1 MARVVV
7 VGAGVGGLCAAARLA
22 ALRHDVT
29 VLEASDQVGGKAGFF
44 EQRTAAGTFR
54 FDTGASVLTMPEVFA
69 ELFTDTGDPL
79 DSVLKLRA
87 VDPYVRYRF
96 ADGAVLTTTRDLDEQ
111 VSRLDQ
117 VLAAGT
123 GAAWAALVAHGS
135 RVWDAVEAPM
145 FESGLTSGV
154 VARRLAHVGDIAA
167 VRPGRT
173 LRQLSNRC
181 FGDPRARMVLDR
193 YATFAGSDPRRA
205 PAALAVIPFLEHAF
219 GAWYV
224 EGGLHQLVAA
234 LAARARERGAVIR
247 TDARVTR
254 ITTAGGRVSEVAL
267 VDGATLPAE
276 VVVANVDASTLY
288 QQLLQPSRPRQ
299 APRADSLSAFV
310 LLLGVRG
317 RTPGLAHHNVLFGDG
332 DYDAEFDAVFGRPG
346 RPVTDP
352 AVYISAP
359 DDRTVCPPGHEA
371 WFVLVNAP
379 RHGVDGTRGAL
390 NWDSAGLASGYEGR
404 VLSLLTARGLPVR
417 ERLVFSKVLTPADL
431 QRRTG
436 APGGAIYGA
445 ALQGL
450 RASVRRPANTG
461 KVRGLY
467 LVGGSTQPGGGLPLV
482 AQSAKIVTNLIGPA

>member
-29 VLEASDQVGGKAGFF
+29 VLEASPHVGGKAGFI
-44 EQRTAAGTFR
+44 EQRTGAGTFR
-54 FDTGASVLTMPEVFA
+54 FDTGASVLTMPEVFTTLFA
-69 ELFTDTGDPL
+69 ETGDPL

-87 VDPYVRYRF
+87 IDPYVRYRF
-96 ADGAVLTTTRDLDEQ
+96 ADGTVLSTTRDLDEQ
-111 VSRLDQ
+111 VSRFDQ
-117 VLAAGT
+117 VLTPGT

-135 RVWDAVEAPM
+135 RIWDAVEGPV
-145 FESGLTSGV
+145 FGSGLTSSSI
-154 VARRLAHVGDIAA
+154 ARRLAHVGDIAA

-173 LRQLSNRC
+173 LRQVGNHH
-181 FGDPRARMVLDR
+181 FDDPRARMLLDR
-193 YATFAGSDPRRA
+193 YATFTGSDPRRA

-224 EGGLHQLVAA
+224 EGGLHHLVAA

-254 ITTAGGRVSEVAL
+254 IATSGGRVSDVAL
-267 VDGATLPAE
+267 VDGATLPAD
-276 VVVANVDASTLY
+276 VVVANADASTVY
-288 QQLLQPSRPRQ
+288 RQLLHPSRPRQ

-379 RHGVDGTRGAL
+379 RHGIDGSRGAL
-390 NWDSAGLASGYEGR
+390 DWDSAGLASGYEGR

-417 ERLVFSKVLTPADL
+417 ERLVFSRVLTPADL
-431 QRRTG
+431 QRRTS

-445 ALQGL
+445 ALHGL
-450 RASVRRPANTG
+450 RSSVRRPPNAA

-482 AQSAKIVTNLIGPA
+482 AQSAKIVSNLIGPS

>member
-22 ALRHDVT
+22 ALGHDVT
-29 VLEASDQVGGKAGFF
+29 VLEASDQVGGKAGVF
-44 EQRTAAGTFR
+44 EQRTAAGTFH

-69 ELFTDTGDPL
+69 ELFADTGDPL

-96 ADGAVLTTTRDLDEQ
+96 ADGTLLTTTRDLDEQ
-111 VSRLDQ
+111 VSHFDQ
-117 VLAAGT
+117 VLAAGS
-123 GAAWAALVAHGS
+123 GAAWASLVAHGS
-135 RVWDAVEAPM
+135 RIWDAVEGPV
-145 FESGLTSGV
+145 FGSGLTSGA
-154 VARRLAHVGDIAA
+154 VARRLVSVRDIAA

-173 LRQLSNRC
+173 LRQIGNRH
-181 FGDPRARMVLDR
+181 FDDPRARMLLDR
-193 YATFAGSDPRRA
+193 YATFTGSDPRRA

-224 EGGLHQLVAA
+224 EGGLHRLVAA

-247 TDARVTR
+247 TDAPVSR
-254 ITTAGGRVSEVAL
+254 ITATAGRVSEVSL
-267 VDGATLPAE
+267 VDGATQPAE
-276 VVVANVDASTLY
+276 VVVANADANTVYLR
-288 QQLLQPSRPRQ
+288 LLHPSRPRQ
-299 APRADSLSAFV
+299 APPADSLSAFV

-317 RTPGLAHHNVLFGDG
+317 RTPGLAHHNVLFGG
-332 DYDAEFDAVFGRPG
+332 SDYDAEFDSVFGRPG

-359 DDRTVCPPGHEA
+359 DDSTVCPAGHEA

-379 RHGVDGTRGAL
+379 RHGVDGSRGAL
-390 NWDSAGLASGYEGR
+390 DWDSAGLASGYEGR
-404 VLSLLTARGLPVR
+404 VLSLLAARGLPVR

-445 ALQGL
+445 ALHGL
-450 RASVRRPANTG
+450 LSSVRRPANAG

-482 AQSAKIVTNLIGPA
+482 AQSAKIVSNLIGPA

>member
-44 EQRTAAGTFR
+44 EQRTPAGTFR
-54 FDTGASVLTMPEVFA
+54 FDTGASVLTMPAVFA
-69 ELFTDTGDPL
+69 GLFAETGDPL

-96 ADGAVLTTTRDLDEQ
+96 ADGTVVSTTRDLDEQ

-135 RVWDAVEAPM
+135 RIWDAVEAPV
-145 FESGLTSGV
+145 FGSGLTSGAI
-154 VARRLAHVGDIAA
+154 ARRLARVGDIAA

-173 LRQLSNRC
+173 LRQVGNRN
-181 FGDPRARMVLDR
+181 FDDPRARMLVDR

-224 EGGLHQLVAA
+224 EGGLHQLVIA

-247 TDARVTR
+247 TDARVSR
-254 ITTAGGRVSEVAL
+254 ISATGGRVSEVAL
-267 VDGATLPAE
+267 VDGARLPAD
-276 VVVANVDASTLY
+276 VVVANADARTVY
-288 QQLLQPSRPRQ
+288 KRLLDPSRPRQ

-317 RTPGLAHHNVLFGDG
+317 RTPGLAHHNVLFGEG

-352 AVYISAP
+352 AVYVSAP
-359 DDRTVCPPGHEA
+359 DDRAVCPAGHEA

-379 RHGVDGTRGAL
+379 RHGVDGSRGAL
-390 NWDSAGLASGYEGR
+390 DWDSAGLASGYEGR

-431 QRRTG
+431 QRRTS

-445 ALQGL
+445 ALHGL
-450 RASVRRPANTG
+450 LGSVRRPANAG

-482 AQSAKIVTNLIGPA
+482 AQSAKIVANLIGPS

>member
-1 MARVVV
+1 M
-7 VGAGVGGLCAAARLA
+7 L
-22 ALRHDVT
+22 
-29 VLEASDQVGGKAGFF
+29 
-44 EQRTAAGTFR
+44 
-54 FDTGASVLTMPEVFA
+54 
-69 ELFTDTGDPL
+69 
-79 DSVLKLRA
+79 
-87 VDPYVRYRF
+87 
-96 ADGAVLTTTRDLDEQ
+96 
-111 VSRLDQ
+111 
-117 VLAAGT
+117 
-123 GAAWAALVAHGS
+123 
-135 RVWDAVEAPM
+135 
-145 FESGLTSGV
+145 
-154 VARRLAHVGDIAA
+154 
-167 VRPGRT
+167 
-173 LRQLSNRC
+173 
-181 FGDPRARMVLDR
+181 LDR

-224 EGGLHQLVAA
+224 DGGLHQLVAA

-254 ITTAGGRVSEVAL
+254 ITATGGRVGEVTLA
-267 VDGATLPAE
+267 DGATLPAD
-276 VVVANVDASTLY
+276 VVVANADASTVY
-288 QQLLQPSRPRQ
+288 QQLLQPNRPRQ

-359 DDRTVCPPGHEA
+359 DDRTVCPVGHEA

-379 RHGVDGTRGAL
+379 RHGIDGTRGAL

-431 QRRTG
+431 QRRTS

-445 ALQGL
+445 ALHGL
-450 RASVRRPANTG
+450 RASVRRPANAG

>member
-44 EQRTAAGTFR
+44 EQRTPAGTFR
-54 FDTGASVLTMPEVFA
+54 FDTGASVLTMPAVFA
-69 ELFTDTGDPL
+69 GLFAETGDPL

-96 ADGAVLTTTRDLDEQ
+96 ADGTVVSTTRDLDEQ

-135 RVWDAVEAPM
+135 RIWDAVEAPV
-145 FESGLTSGV
+145 FGSGLTSGAI
-154 VARRLAHVGDIAA
+154 ARRLARVGDIAA

-173 LRQLSNRC
+173 LRQVGNRN
-181 FGDPRARMVLDR
+181 FDDPRARMLVDR

-224 EGGLHQLVAA
+224 EGGLHQLVIA

-247 TDARVTR
+247 TDARVSR
-254 ITTAGGRVSEVAL
+254 ISATGGRVSEVAL
-267 VDGATLPAE
+267 VDGARLPAD
-276 VVVANVDASTLY
+276 VVVANADARTVY
-288 QQLLQPSRPRQ
+288 KRLLDPSRPRQ

-317 RTPGLAHHNVLFGDG
+317 RTPGLAHHNVLFGEG

-352 AVYISAP
+352 AVYVRAP
-359 DDRTVCPPGHEA
+359 DDRAVCPAGHEA

-379 RHGVDGTRGAL
+379 RHGVDGSRGAL
-390 NWDSAGLASGYEGR
+390 DWDSAGLASGYEGR

-431 QRRTG
+431 QRRTS

-445 ALQGL
+445 ALHGL
-450 RASVRRPANTG
+450 LGSVRRPANAG

-482 AQSAKIVTNLIGPA
+482 AQSAKIVANLIGPS

>member
-7 VGAGVGGLCAAARLA
+7 VGAGIGGLCAAARLA

-29 VLEASDQVGGKAGFF
+29 VLEAGDELGGKAGFF
-44 EQRTAAGTFR
+44 EQRTTAGTFR

-69 ELFTDTGDPL
+69 ELFADTGDPL
-79 DSVLKLRA
+79 DAVLKLRA

-96 ADGAVLTTTRDLDEQ
+96 ADGTVLSTTRDLDEQ
-111 VSRLDQ
+111 VARLDHA
-117 VLAAGT
+117 LAAGT
-123 GAAWAALVAHGS
+123 GAAWSALVARGS
-135 RVWDAVEAPM
+135 RIWDAVEGPVFGA
-145 FESGLTSGV
+145 GLRPG
-154 VARRLAHVGDIAA
+154 ALAQRLTHVSDIAA

-173 LRQLSNRC
+173 LRQVGTRQFN
-181 FGDPRARMVLDR
+181 DPRARMLLDR
-193 YATFAGSDPRRA
+193 YATFVGSDPRRA

-219 GAWYV
+219 GAWYI
-224 EGGLHQLVAA
+224 EGGLHQLVVA

-247 TDARVTR
+247 TEARVTR
-254 ITTAGGRVSEVAL
+254 ITAAGGRVSSVSL
-267 VDGATLPAE
+267 VDGSTLPAD
-276 VVVANVDASTLY
+276 VVVANADANTVYQRLLY
-288 QQLLQPSRPRQ
+288 PSQPRQ
-299 APRADSLSAFV
+299 APNADSLSAFV

-317 RTPGLAHHNVLFGDG
+317 RTPGLAHHNVLFGHG

-359 DDRTVCPPGHEA
+359 DDREVCPLGHEA

-379 RHGVDGTRGAL
+379 RHGVDGSRGAL
-390 NWDSAGLASGYEGR
+390 DWDSPGLASGYEGR

-417 ERLVFSKVLTPADL
+417 ERLMFSKVLTPADL

-445 ALQGL
+445 ALHGL
-450 RASVRRPANTG
+450 LGSVRRPGNAG
-461 KVRGLY
+461 KVHGLY

-482 AQSAKIVTNLIGPA
+482 AQSAKIVASLIGPA